1 MGLPFLLGGNPVIV
15 RKAAFTWLGI
25 CEPDNKDISRVRR
38 LMYAACPSGMR
49 FEFIV
54 PPVSYSVET
63 VYKKLFQI
71 MKPNVV
77 LLNDDLALFENF
89 ERYNVFLQC
98 CSYEAKLDLESQLYV
113 LNPHFE
119 KKIYRDSDFEWYSK
133 PKVWA
138 EDQNERLLKE
148 GREFE
153 RKKALKEYGKNA
165 VRELAEDLNG
175 Q

>member
-1 MGLPFLLGGNPVIV
+1 MAKHG
-15 RKAAFTWLGI
+15 FTWLGI
-25 CEPDNKDISRVRR
+25 CEPTNKDITKIRR
-38 LMYAACPSGMR
+38 LMSAAVPNGMR

-54 PPVSYSVET
+54 PPVGYSVES
-63 VYKKLFQI
+63 VYKKLFQL
-71 MKPNVV
+71 MKPNCI
-77 LLNDDLALFENF
+77 LLNDDLALFESF

-133 PKVWA
+133 PRVWS

-153 RKKALKEYGKNA
+153 RKKALKEYGKSA
-165 VRELAEDLNG
+165 VKDLAEAIKGYEPEPEDG
-175 Q
+175 DEF